1 MKEIAESIA
10 GLKLG
15 APQVHLNLALYPLL
29 DDRDSAPGYVL
40 LDDALARDFARVTET
55 SQAGSVPELA
65 FENSSAERI
74 LLVDGDE
81 LVGAKQNRVVNLS
94 ILVGAG
100 KRIVIPVSC
109 VEQGRWR
116 HDSDAFSSSNS
127 ALFAKARASKMSQVS
142 ASMRTTGARHSD
154 QGAVWDAVAEKAQVL
169 GHVSA
174 TMAMSDLYQRRA
186 GELENYVR
194 AFRSEPRQRGAVV
207 AIDGK
212 VAGVELFDSSAAFAR
227 YFGKLIRSYAMDSIE
242 TQKGTAVAAAE
253 EEVRRF
259 LASLQTAAAERFAA
273 LGEGEDIRLS
283 GDGIE
288 GGALMAEGR
297 VVHLAGYAA
306 QKATAPVRG
315 RTRTPPARWS
325 RPM

>member
-29 DDRDSAPGYVL
+29 DDRDSTARYVL
-40 LDDALARDFARVTET
+40 LDDALARNLARVTET
-55 SQAGSVPELA
+55 SQAGNVPELA

-116 HDSDAFSSSNS
+116 YKSDAFTSSNS

-142 ASMRTTGARHSD
+142 ASLRTTGVRRSD
-154 QGAVWDAVAEKAQVL
+154 QGAIWSAVAEKAETL
-169 GHVSA
+169 GHASE
-174 TMAMSDLYQRRA
+174 TMAMSDLFEARTRD
-186 GELENYVR
+186 LTDYVK
-194 AFRSEPRQRGAVV
+194 AFRTEPWQRGAVA

-212 VAGVELFDSSAAFAR
+212 VVGLDLFDSSAAFAR
-227 YFGKLIRSYAMDSIE
+227 YFEKFVRSYAMDAIE
-242 TQKGTAVAAAE
+242 TRTEATVAADEAD
-253 EEVRRF
+253 VRRF
-259 LASLQTAAAERFAA
+259 LESIKAVAAERFAS
-273 LGEGEDIRLS
+273 LGEGEDLRFS
-283 GDGIE
+283 GPGLE
-288 GGALMAEGR
+288 GGALAAEGR

-306 QKATAPVRG
+306 RQ
-315 RTRTPPARWS
+315 PA
-325 RPM
+325 